1 MTKRFFITVVL
12 GAVASAA
19 LLVAD
24 ANHPTGTRGLLL
36 IDKLGSQIRFVD
48 PVTFKERSAFKV
60 ATNPHDFALTADRK
74 TAYVPLYGDGIYGR
88 NPNPGHE
95 VVIVDVDTA
104 KMIGSIDI
112 APYRAPHGIQIDASG
127 TIYVSSD
134 LDRKLLVIDPKARK
148 VMHAIDTE
156 GTSHWI
162 GILPDGSKIYATNKN
177 DGPFIS
183 VIDLKTHKLATK
195 IPVPGGTQGVAVSPD
210 GKRVVVMAS
219 TGPTALVIDPATDT
233 IVDRITLANQKMGG
247 YKAYFSPDGK
257 YLLTMNLGSASINI
271 FDAANLRGMQHT
283 VTVGKDPMGFAF
295 SADGKTVLVANHG
308 DGSVSVIDLA
318 TKQATGR
325 FQAGTG
331 IETLTY
337 Y

>member
-1 MTKRFFITVVL
+1 MIRRLLIAL
-12 GAVASAA
+12 AIGAVASAA

-36 IDKLGSQIRFVD
+36 IDKLGGQIRFVD
-48 PVTFKERSAFKV
+48 PVSYKERSAFKV

-74 TAYVPLYGDGIYGR
+74 TAYVPLYGDGVYGR

-95 VVIVDVDTA
+95 VVIVDVEAA
-104 KMIGSIDI
+104 KMIGSIDV
-112 APYRAPHGIQIDASG
+112 APYRAPHGIQIDANG
-127 TIYVSSD
+127 TLYVCSD
-134 LDRKLLVIDPKARK
+134 LDRKLLVIDSKTRK
-148 VMHAIDTE
+148 VTHAIDTE

-177 DGPFIS
+177 DGP
-183 VIDLKTHKLATK
+183 
-195 IPVPGGTQGVAVSPD
+195 
-210 GKRVVVMAS
+210 
-219 TGPTALVIDPATDT
+219 
-233 IVDRITLANQKMGG
+233 
-247 YKAYFSPDGK
+247 DGK

-271 FDAANLRGMQHT
+271 FDAANLRGQQHT
-283 VTVGKDPMGFAF
+283 LTVGKDPMGFAF

-308 DGSVSVIDLA
+308 DGSVSVVDLT
-318 TKQATGR
+318 TKHVTGR